1 MTEDLRALMRSELS
15 EERPPPLGDIVA
27 VAMDGGRRIARR
39 RRAAM
44 VGAAFAV
51 LGVVAA
57 GTVVSWP
64 AGSPRTA
71 PGLAAGAL
79 PSGAP
84 ASVAL
89 PSEALPSEAPA
100 SVADP
105 SEVLPSGGSAGGT
118 PSPNVS
124 YPYRTS
130 VGAVPES
137 KMWDVPLRGKRGT
150 GNQVAATD
158 KSVLELLTQLLPKG
172 KVSKLAA
179 NSDDGLFAQVYLD
192 TGKGPGMLRVWLKP
206 LRDTGATPGMVKLET
221 FAAADANC
229 VQSTVVYASYPAGG
243 HLEMDIATCLDDD
256 GRPAEPALT
265 LDEAVA
271 VMSDARWGTTMDAE
285 LVVAGAK
292 RYADVPAQAR

>member
-1 MTEDLRALMRSELS
+1 MTEDLRALMRSELG

-51 LGVVAA
+51 LGVVVA

-79 PSGAP
+79 PSETPQAE
-84 ASVAL
+84 SL
-89 PSEALPSEAPA
+89 PSETPPSVSEP
-100 SVADP
+100 V
-105 SEVLPSGGSAGGT
+105 EVLPSGGSAGGT
-118 PSPNVS
+118 PSPEVS
-124 YPYRTS
+124 FPYRTS
-130 VGAVPES
+130 VGSVPES
-137 KMWDVPLRGKRGT
+137 KMWDVPLRGERGT
-150 GNQVAATD
+150 GKQVAATD

-206 LRDTGATPGMVKLET
+206 LRDTSATPGMVKLET

-256 GRPAEPALT
+256 GKPTEPALT

-285 LVVAGAK
+285 LVVSGAK